1 MNASHSKLFWST
13 QSEIEFVKN
22 ICNRTVNGVII
33 TRRQI
38 IKKYL
43 DSARLRK
50 NWGTIDAEEVIHVLT
65 TELKGEKE

>member
-22 ICNRTVNGVII
+22 ICNRTVNGVLI

-43 DSARLRK
+43 DSARRRK
-50 NWGTIDAEEVIHVLT
+50 NWGTIDTEEVIHVLT
-65 TELKGEKE
+65 T

>member
-1 MNASHSKLFWST
+1 MSASHIKQFWST

-22 ICNRTVNGVII
+22 ICNRTVKGVLI

-38 IKKYL
+38 MSKYL
-43 DSARLRK
+43 DSARRRK
-50 NWGTIDAEEVIHVLT
+50 NWGTIDAEKVIHVLT